1 MNRFS
6 NKTILIADD
15 LTSNRKILEFL
26 LEKRGYRTIG
36 VNSGYDC
43 LKEARN
49 GKPNL
54 LLLDI
59 MMPDIS
65 GIDVCKRLRADS
77 ATAMIPIIFVTAAT
91 DDLTLSKA
99 FDAGGNDY
107 IKKPINGIELIKRVQ
122 AVFEQEKFIETNR
135 EEEKLRSVLSMSGTI
150 CHELNQPLQFIS
162 GNCQLLLMDL
172 EKGSPAYNRVIKM
185 KEQIDR
191 LSDMTKK
198 LTHISRVETRSYVG
212 DTKILS
218 IGK

>member
-1 MNRFS
+1 MTQFS

-15 LTSNRKILEFL
+15 LTTNRKMLQFL

-36 VNSGYDC
+36 VNSGYAC
-43 LKEARN
+43 LQEARN
-49 GKPNL
+49 RKPDL

-77 ATAMIPIIFVTAAT
+77 ATGMLPIIFVTAAT

-107 IKKPINGIELIKRVQ
+107 IRKPINGIELTKRVQ
-122 AVFEQEKFIETNR
+122 AIFEQEKFIETNR
-135 EEEKLRSVLSMSGTI
+135 EEEKLRGVLAMSGTI

-172 EKGSPAYNRVIKM
+172 EKGSPAYNRVTKM

-191 LSDMTKK
+191 LGDMTKK
-198 LTHISRVETRSYVG
+198 LTQISRVETRSYVG